1 MTNHPDQTRQRV
13 LHAAIRVFAR
23 KGYHAT
29 RMDDIVQEAH
39 VSKGGVYFHFPGK
52 ARLFLAI
59 IDHFAE
65 ILERRLTEAI
75 AAQQGGVARVTA
87 ALEAGL
93 ATFSEY
99 RPLAKIFLV
108 QAVGLGERF
117 ERKRLEINDRFAAL
131 IRRYLEQAVAEGDV
145 PPLDAEVTAYA
156 WVGAIYEL
164 VTRWLLT
171 GRPEPER
178 WLPAL
183 RLTLLRSIGLEA
195 APLPPRPQEGA

>member
-1 MTNHPDQTRQRV
+1 MANPDMTRQRI
-13 LHAAIRVFAR
+13 LDAAIRVFAR
-23 KGYHAT
+23 KGYHDT
-29 RMDDIVQEAH
+29 RMDDIVAEAQ

-52 ARLFLAI
+52 ERLFLAI
-59 IDHFAE
+59 IDQFANL
-65 ILERRLTEAI
+65 LERRLTEAI
-75 AAQQGGVARVTA
+75 DTEQGGVRRVTV

-93 ATFSEY
+93 DAFAEY

-131 IRRYLEQAVAEGDV
+131 IQTYLAQAVEEGDIA
-145 PPLDAEVTAYA
+145 PLDAEVTAYA

-171 GRPEPER
+171 GQPVPER

-183 RLTLLRSIGLEA
+183 RAVLLRSIGLDDTTNQGDSHA
-195 APLPPRPQEGA
+195 L

>member
-1 MTNHPDQTRQRV
+1 MANPDMTRQRI
-13 LHAAIRVFAR
+13 LDAAIRVFAR
-23 KGYHAT
+23 KGYHDT
-29 RMDDIVQEAH
+29 RMDDIVAEAQ

-52 ARLFLAI
+52 ERLFLAI
-59 IDHFAE
+59 IDQFANL
-65 ILERRLTEAI
+65 LERRLTEAI
-75 AAQQGGVARVTA
+75 DTEQGGVRRVTV

-93 ATFSEY
+93 DAFAEY

-131 IRRYLEQAVAEGDV
+131 IQTYLAQAVEEGDIA
-145 PPLDAEVTAYA
+145 PLDAEVTAYA

-171 GRPEPER
+171 GQPAPER

-183 RLTLLRSIGLEA
+183 RAVLLRSIGLDDTTNQGDSHA
-195 APLPPRPQEGA
+195 L

>member
-1 MTNHPDQTRQRV
+1 MTAPTPANTRQRI
-13 LHAAIRVFAR
+13 LDAAIRVFAR
-23 KGYHAT
+23 KGYHET
-29 RMDDIVQEAH
+29 RMDDIVAEAH

-52 ARLFLAI
+52 ERLFLAI
-59 IDHFAE
+59 IDQFAGL
-65 ILERRLTEAI
+65 LEKRLTEAI
-75 AAQQGGVARVTA
+75 AAERGGVRRVTA

-93 ATFSEY
+93 DTFAEY

-117 ERKRLEINDRFAAL
+117 ERKRLEINDRFASL
-131 IRRYLEQAVAEGDV
+131 IRTYLEQAVAEGDI

-171 GRPEPER
+171 GKPAPDR
-178 WLPAL
+178 WLPSL
-183 RLTLLRSIGLEA
+183 RLMLLRSIGLE
-195 APLPPRPQEGA
+195 EET